1 MKQLKIESVD
11 LRDNIIALYIAIL
24 REDIATPEQAFA
36 IISESAYRLT
46 DEDTQDMIK
55 MLEQGMKLEEVGQIY
70 GMTKAGISARI
81 SRYKKRTSQTAI

>member
-1 MKQLKIESVD
+1 MKVESSLD
-11 LRDNIIALYIAIL
+11 LRYNIAAMCVAIL

>member
-1 MKQLKIESVD
+1 MKIESVD